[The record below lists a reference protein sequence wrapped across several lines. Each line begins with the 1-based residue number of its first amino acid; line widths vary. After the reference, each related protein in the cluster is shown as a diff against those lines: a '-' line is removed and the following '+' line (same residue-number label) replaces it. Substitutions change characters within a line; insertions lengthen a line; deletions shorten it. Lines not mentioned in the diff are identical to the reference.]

1 MCKLESWKL
10 AKLIR
15 SMRLVATCK
24 QPEWHYSWC
33 NSWALTSSMIPIQKP
48 ITRGGAL
55 KYQRAT
61 FKFEALRQHP
71 RRVLP
76 VGYRELSS

>member
-33 NSWALTSSMIPIQKP
+33 NSWALTSSRIPIQKP

-61 FKFEALRQHP
+61 FKFKPE
-71 RRVLP
+71 
-76 VGYRELSS
+76 